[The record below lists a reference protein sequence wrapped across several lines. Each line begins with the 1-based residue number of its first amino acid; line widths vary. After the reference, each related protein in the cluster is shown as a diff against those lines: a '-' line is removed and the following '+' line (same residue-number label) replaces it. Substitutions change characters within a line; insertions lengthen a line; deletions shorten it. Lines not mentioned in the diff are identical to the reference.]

1 MFLHFQNTLCGRGH
15 YSASAAERE
24 HSFLPVRVAFYD
36 DKLFLFFC
44 DPQRAIDKTI
54 DQWRNTIS
62 LLFISHPQSPTL
74 QGRIQEFAKGEAGP
88 FGSLPLTFF
97 SSFPLSLS
105 LRNRAP

>member
-54 DQWRNTIS
+54 DQ
-62 LLFISHPQSPTL
+62 
-74 QGRIQEFAKGEAGP
+74 
-88 FGSLPLTFF
+88 
-97 SSFPLSLS
+97 
-105 LRNRAP
+105 